1 MQCGNV
7 LCRTPSM
14 HASKFI
20 HKTRGACRS
29 TQGLPL
35 SRARQAPRKARE
47 LPTLCNHC
55 LPEYDPRLTYR
66 TDREKTPCAWRVFA
80 AKPAICRLSYARATN
95 VPCGAECLL
104 HAPFRALPFRLWGSR
119 SHLQYLIIPPYYDLN
134 SQFAYN
140 YKSLSVCITDCVY
153 SLITFPLLNFPAKFP
168 HFFKNSPLSRHKRRI
183 SSIGRQREGSFF
195 NPLSEKISKNFLSTK
210 KAADS

>member
-95 VPCGAECLL
+95 VPC
-104 HAPFRALPFRLWGSR
+104 GSR

>member
-66 TDREKTPCAWRVFA
+66 TDREKTPCAWRVFT

-95 VPCGAECLL
+95 VPCGAECPL

-119 SHLQYLIIPPYYDLN
+119 SHLQYLNIPPYYA
-134 SQFAYN
+134 SA
-140 YKSLSVCITDCVY
+140 
-153 SLITFPLLNFPAKFP
+153 LICLYFQHSTLHGVFHSCTKETA
-168 HFFKNSPLSRHKRRI
+168 
-183 SSIGRQREGSFF
+183 RQIRFRM
-195 NPLSEKISKNFLSTK
+195 L
-210 KAADS
+210 